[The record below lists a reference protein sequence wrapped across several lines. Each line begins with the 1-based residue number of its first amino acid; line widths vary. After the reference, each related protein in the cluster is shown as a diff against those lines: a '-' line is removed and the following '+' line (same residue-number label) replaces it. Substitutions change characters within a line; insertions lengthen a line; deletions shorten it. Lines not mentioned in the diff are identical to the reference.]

1 MPKQMVGA
9 RVPELWMS
17 KIKALSETTG
27 LSQTELIYQAIGQYL
42 GEDVATVGD
51 RLSTIEG
58 EVTAIKQR
66 LGKLTA
72 SLMS

>member
-9 RVPELWMS
+9 RVPELWVS
-17 KIKALSETTG
+17 KLKALSETTG

-42 GEDVATVGD
+42 SEDVSTVGD

-58 EVTAIKQR
+58 EVSSIKQR

>member
-1 MPKQMVGA
+1 MPKQMIGA
-9 RVPELWMS
+9 RVPELWVS
-17 KIKALSETTG
+17 KLKALSETTG

-42 GEDVATVGD
+42 GEDVTTVGD
-51 RLSTIEG
+51 RLQTLEG

-72 SLMS
+72 LLMN